1 MPHLMGMINQVG
13 YGLSMR
19 LGFTN
24 QVGFEVS
31 LRPNYTNQE
40 GFGLSLKSG
49 YCLTSWDYTHT
60 QKPQNIGYECMLK

>member
-1 MPHLMGMINQVG
+1 MGMINQVG

-24 QVGFEVS
+24 QV
-31 LRPNYTNQE
+31 